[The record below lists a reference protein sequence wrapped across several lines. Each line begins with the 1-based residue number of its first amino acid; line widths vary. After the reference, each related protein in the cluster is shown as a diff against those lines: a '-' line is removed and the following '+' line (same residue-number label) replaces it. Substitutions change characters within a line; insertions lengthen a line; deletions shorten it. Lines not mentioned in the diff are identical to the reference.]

1 MGPSLGV
8 VEGWCLKKK
17 KNYVGSEVVVPK
29 NQTLRASRGAGLCS
43 CPVVRCDPSGGQWD
57 ESG

>member
-17 KNYVGSEVVVPK
+17 K
-29 NQTLRASRGAGLCS
+29 TMLALRLWSPRT
-43 CPVVRCDPSGGQWD
+43 RH
-57 ESG
+57 